1 VVVVWF
7 GFAALILFL
16 LALDLGV
23 FHRKAHAVS
32 AREGLAWSIV
42 WATLA
47 LTFTIFIYQA
57 YEHKWFG
64 LGTIPDAVDRTAAM
78 PQGAINDGS
87 SAVVKYLTGY
97 VVEQSLSVDNM
108 FVMAVLFRMFAV
120 PAVLQHR
127 VLFWGILGALSM
139 RGVMIAIGTTLVT
152 RFSWVLYVFG
162 AFLIFTAFKM
172 LFANTEEE
180 QDPADN
186 PVVRF
191 TRRFLP
197 TTKRYYGNQFIIRR
211 GKALILTPLALA
223 LVVVEATDLVFA
235 VDSIPAIFA
244 ITADPFLVFAS
255 NAFAILGLRS
265 LYFVLAGALTT
276 FRYLK
281 VSLAIVLAM
290 VGGKMLAHHWLQ
302 HWLGEHF
309 NLYLLGA
316 IVLILGTG
324 VGASMLRTQA
334 DRPEAET
341 GPPEGGRH
349 ERKSSK
355 AHRS

>member
-1 VVVVWF
+1 MVVWI
-7 GFAALILFL
+7 GFAAFILIL

-23 FHRKAHAVS
+23 FHRKAHVVS
-32 AREGLAWSIV
+32 VREGLAWSIV

-47 LTFTIFIYQA
+47 LTFTVFVYQA
-57 YEHKWFG
+57 YDHKWFG
-64 LGTIPDAVDRTAAM
+64 LGLLPDPVDRTAAM
-78 PQGAINDGS
+78 PEGQINDGA

-120 PAVLQHR
+120 PANLQHR
-127 VLFWGILGALSM
+127 VLFWGILGALTM
-139 RGVMIAIGTTLVT
+139 RGIMVAIGTTLVT
-152 RFSWVLYVFG
+152 RFSWILYVFG

-172 LFANTEEE
+172 LFANTEED
-180 QDPADN
+180 QDPANN
-186 PVVRF
+186 PVVKF

-197 TTKRYYGNQFIIRR
+197 TTKRYYGNKFIIRR
-211 GKALILTPLALA
+211 GKAIILTPLALA

-265 LYFVLAGALTT
+265 LYFVLAGALTA

-281 VSLAIVLAM
+281 VSLAVVLAM
-290 VGGKMLAHHWLQ
+290 VGTKMLAHHWLQ
-302 HWLGEHF
+302 ELLGEHF
-309 NLYLLGA
+309 NLYMLGA

-324 VGASMLRTQA
+324 IGASLLVTDPTRT
-334 DRPEAET
+334 
-341 GPPEGGRH
+341 H
-349 ERKSSK
+349 SS
-355 AHRS
+355 SES

>member
-1 VVVVWF
+1 MLVWL
-7 GFAALILFL
+7 GFAALILFF

-23 FHRKAHAVS
+23 VHRKAHVVS

-42 WATLA
+42 WMTLA
-47 LTFTIFIYQA
+47 CAFAVFIYFG
-57 YEHKWFG
+57 YEYHWLG
-64 LGTIPDAVDRTAAM
+64 LGTVPDPVDSSPEAPA
-78 PQGAINDGS
+78 GVVNDGA
-87 SAVVKYLTGY
+87 SAVIKYLTGY
-97 VVEQSLSVDNM
+97 IVEQSLSVDNM

-120 PAVLQHR
+120 PAALQHR
-127 VLFWGILGALSM
+127 VLFWGILGALTM
-139 RGVMIAIGTTLVT
+139 RGVMVAIGTTLVT

-172 LFANTEEE
+172 LFANTDEE

-186 PVVRF
+186 PVVRL

-197 TTKRYYGNQFIIRR
+197 TTRRYYGNRFIIRR
-211 GKALILTPLALA
+211 GKALFLTPLALA

-265 LYFVLAGALTT
+265 LYFVLAGALTA

-281 VSLAIVLAM
+281 VSLAVVLAM
-290 VGGKMLAHHWLQ
+290 VGTKMLAHHWLQ
-302 HWLGEHF
+302 EWFGEYF
-309 NLYLLGA
+309 NLYMLAA
-316 IVLILGTG
+316 IVLILGSG
-324 VGASMLRTQA
+324 IGASLVAAPTRQA
-334 DRPEAET
+334 
-341 GPPEGGRH
+341 
-349 ERKSSK
+349 SS
-355 AHRS
+355 

>member
-1 VVVVWF
+1 MVVWI

-23 FHRKAHAVS
+23 FHRKAHVVS
-32 AREGLAWSIV
+32 VREGLAWSIV

-47 LTFTIFIYQA
+47 LTFTVFIYQA
-57 YEHKWFG
+57 YDHKWFG
-64 LGTIPDAVDRTAAM
+64 LGLTPDAVDRTATM
-78 PQGAINDGS
+78 PNGAINDGA

-120 PAVLQHR
+120 PAALQHR
-127 VLFWGILGALSM
+127 VLFWGILGALAM
-139 RGVMIAIGTTLVT
+139 RGVMVAIGTTLVT

-162 AFLIFTAFKM
+162 VFLIFTAFKM
-172 LFANTEEE
+172 LFANTDEE
-180 QDPADN
+180 QDPAQN

-197 TTKRYYGNQFIIRR
+197 TTRRYYGNKFFVRR
-211 GKALILTPLALA
+211 GKALFLTPLALA

-265 LYFVLAGALTT
+265 LYFVLAGALTA

-281 VSLAIVLAM
+281 VSLAVVLAM
-290 VGGKMLAHHWLQ
+290 VGTKMLAHHYLQ
-302 HWLGEHF
+302 ELLGEHF
-309 NLYLLGA
+309 NLYMLAA

-324 VGASMLRTQA
+324 IGASLLVSAPVESPGHGVSTEA
-334 DRPEAET
+334 DA
-341 GPPEGGRH
+341 
-349 ERKSSK
+349 S
-355 AHRS
+355 